1 MAITASLVKE
11 LRIRTGVGMMECKK
25 ALQEC
30 DGDIEKAAQ
39 FLRKSGL
46 AKADKKSGRVA
57 AEGIVVFA
65 VSNDNKSAAVV
76 EVNSETDFLAKADD
90 FINFAGDV
98 ANAVLQHNPKD
109 LDTLNETSLGEYS
122 VEASRQNLITKLGE
136 NITVRRFTRYEGD
149 IVTAYSHVGKIVV
162 IIEISG
168 GDATLAKDIA
178 MHIAAMKPIAIDES
192 GIAPE
197 ILAKE
202 KEIITAQVAE
212 SGKPPNIIEKMTIGK
227 MKKFVNEVSLLG
239 QAFVK
244 DTNISVAK
252 LLTSNNAKVIA
263 FERFEVGEGIEKKQ
277 DNFAEEVMAQ
287 IS

>member
-30 DGDIEKAAQ
+30 DGDIEKASQ

-65 VSNDNKSAAVV
+65 VSNDNQSAAVV

-90 FINFAGDV
+90 FINFANEV

-109 LDTLNETSLGEYS
+109 LDALNATSLGEYS

-149 IVTAYSHVGKIVV
+149 IVTAYSHGGKIVV
-162 IIEISG
+162 IVKMTG
-168 GDATLAKDIA
+168 GNATLAKDIA

-192 GIAPE
+192 GIAPD

-202 KEIITAQVAE
+202 KEIISAQVAE
-212 SGKPPNIIEKMTIGK
+212 SGKPQNIIEKMTIGK

-244 DTNISVAK
+244 DTNISIAK